1 MSFNARKAIRRFCLD
16 CQGGHALS
24 VRVCADADCVL
35 YSLRHGTGTEEALQ
49 GGGASAPPAAGALPQ
64 QLRGTAELKAGSIAP
79 APEGQGPGIAKST
92 PPGETIS
99 PGSLHSLLSVDR
111 CPTPTRP
118 SLPPDQGVTPE
129 QVEAGPARLIRRF
142 CLACAGNRQDVRA
155 CDAKASCALW
165 SFRFGVSP
173 ATFKRVVV
181 RRQLWR
187 SRLSLPGL
195 PR

>member
-1 MSFNARKAIRRFCLD
+1 MSPNARKAIRRFCLD

-24 VRVCADADCVL
+24 VRACADVVCIL
-35 YSLRHGTGTEEALQ
+35 YPLRHGVGTEEAAQ
-49 GGGASAPPAAGALPQ
+49 GGEERTPLAIPPSLCPQDGVVPTTEPSDKVSAETPRPLHSLLPFACHPASAQAGALP
-64 QLRGTAELKAGSIAP
+64 S
-79 APEGQGPGIAKST
+79 
-92 PPGETIS
+92 
-99 PGSLHSLLSVDR
+99 
-111 CPTPTRP
+111 
-118 SLPPDQGVTPE
+118 DQAAMPE
-129 QVEAGPARLIRRF
+129 QEEASRPARLIRLF
-142 CLACAGNRQDVRA
+142 CLTCAGNRQDVRV